1 MKKVFVLSAFV
12 LATVTGFA
20 QDKKEATQETSVK
33 IELAEADAEKAK
45 SLKGLEHGKLTK
57 GIDRTTFIISTSES
71 DTKAL
76 EKELK
81 AIFPSIKME
90 VVKD

>member
-1 MKKVFVLSAFV
+1 MKKVFVLSAFI
-12 LATVTGFA
+12 LATLTGFA
-20 QDKKEATQETSVK
+20 QDKKESTQQTSVK
-33 IELAEADAEKAK
+33 IELTEADAEKAK

-57 GIDRTTFIISTSES
+57 GIDRTTFIIATSEK

-81 AIFPSIKME
+81 TLFPSSTVA
-90 VVKD
+90 VVKE